1 MNVQALKRY
10 RMKDAIVA
18 KLPIKII
25 RMQSIVTFAH

>member
-25 RMQSIVTFAH
+25 GMQNIVTFVH